1 MPPPIFPRFSVRDL
15 SDVSSSDSAEENSSI
30 SGISLAKG
38 FSFFFE
44 NAEIPEK
51 RKITGDH
58 PCSLKAFARTGANEE
73 PSSVIKQRGFSG
85 SSAYNTSG
93 GSSETALAKPRGT

>member
-1 MPPPIFPRFSVRDL
+1 MNPPIFPRFSVRDL
-15 SDVSSSDSAEENSSI
+15 SDDSSSDSAEEDSSI

-38 FSFFFE
+38 LRFFFTSS
-44 NAEIPEK
+44 EIPEK

-58 PCSLKAFARTGANEE
+58 PCSLNAITRTGANEE

-85 SSAYNTSG
+85 SSACSRSG
-93 GSSETALAKPRGT
+93 EASGTTCAKPRVT

>member
-1 MPPPIFPRFSVRDL
+1 MNPPIFPCFSFRDL
-15 SDVSSSDSAEENSSI
+15 SDVSSSNSAEEDSSI

-38 FSFFFE
+38 FCFFFTSS
-44 NAEIPEK
+44 EIPEK
-51 RKITGDH
+51 RKITGNH

-85 SSAYNTSG
+85 SSVCSTSG
-93 GSSETALAKPRGT
+93 GASGTTLAKPRVT